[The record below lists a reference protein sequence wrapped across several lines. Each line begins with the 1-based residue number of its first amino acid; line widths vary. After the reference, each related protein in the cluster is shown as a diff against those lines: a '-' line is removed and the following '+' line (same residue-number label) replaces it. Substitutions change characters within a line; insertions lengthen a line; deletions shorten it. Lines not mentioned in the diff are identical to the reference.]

1 MDCYNVR
8 PPLDSVQLGNITPI
22 TMFYGT
28 YNELVTGANQKTNLE
43 TGGPTLYDK
52 IQDDK
57 TAIDHSTTTIEHDY
71 RSQSFNLLSIMWVNQ
86 S

>member
-43 TGGPTLYDK
+43 TGGAH
-52 IQDDK
+52 I
-57 TAIDHSTTTIEHDY
+57 
-71 RSQSFNLLSIMWVNQ
+71 V
-86 S
+86 